1 MLRKEE
7 KCEEMKNASVR
18 KKSTKVEAK
27 KRGKVNVDDRVKVA
41 LLYVVHRFIY
51 GHQDIIGVE
60 ETTWGLVEDFDEFNN
75 YHWGDVAYNQTFEK
89 THKAYE
95 FQMTGVD
102 KPKRQRGIHP
112 QGMAGV
118 LVWAVRVF
126 PKLFEKCGKEI
137 NINGWLPYIL
147 TVFCTNA
154 LTHVNVG
161 SVLEPEDSVVQIR
174 EDIIWPEPR
183 FDRMLIPGVIEGPL
197 CDKVVMEEVSPIVQQ
212 PHVSQGSVH
221 MKDAVKEGNV
231 TEEQASDAAF
241 NTWSDGD
248 MEVDGLEEQA
258 RDAAVNPRSDGDI
271 RKDRMDQLF
280 SLVFRAPYMGNC
292 NGEGMS
298 DGASWN
304 PINTVKEVGKE
315 SGGDLYGKPI
325 LDVGKEAVG
334 NDEAETRRYNILGD
348 DDAYAHDDVELLST
362 TLLYNNPNKKREEAD
377 NNSKSPEGEKRNH
390 DEAVASGC
398 ADENALP
405 KVGRVRKLSKALQP
419 PFTTGKNSKKA
430 RVVPGKKVT
439 FAEDGGDQK
448 KKGRKKDKCTRSAE
462 KAGTR
467 IEIGDSPLIEGDE
480 NYTLKQK
487 LLAEIKTPEI
497 LKVKID
503 YFKNFRLDSGV
514 TEKDVQ
520 DVNDYINKGV
530 DYKEDDPFATCN
542 QFKTLLD
549 KKGWLG
555 DEHINSM
562 LLLMRPVTLCADGK
576 CTTIDA
582 RFQPCL
588 TLDDEFKSA
597 NRYPSGHRPEGGKPW
612 ADTISV
618 LWKLK

>member
-1 MLRKEE
+1 MLRKYLYNFLFIDTDAEE
-7 KCEEMKNASVR
+7 RRNAEERKNASVR
-18 KKSTKVEAK
+18 KKSTKVEAR

-51 GHQDIIGVE
+51 GHQDITGVE

-112 QGMAGV
+112 QGMPKF
-118 LVWAVRVF
+118 F

-147 TVFCTNA
+147 IMFCTNA

-161 SVLEPEDSVVQIR
+161 SALEPEDSVVQIR

-271 RKDRMDQLF
+271 RKDRMDHLF
-280 SLVFRAPYMGNC
+280 GLVFRAPYMGNC

-334 NDEAETRRYNILGD
+334 NDEAETRRYKILGD

-362 TLLYNNPNKKREEAD
+362 PLLYNTPNKKGEEPRRG
-377 NNSKSPEGEKRNH
+377 KKRNH
-390 DEAVASGC
+390 DEAVASGHV
-398 ADENALP
+398 LM
-405 KVGRVRKLSKALQP
+405 RMLSQRLAR
-419 PFTTGKNSKKA
+419 KA

-467 IEIGDSPLIEGDE
+467 IEIGDSPLTEGDE

-542 QFKTLLD
+542 QYKTLLD

-555 DEHINSM
+555 DEHINNM

-582 RFQPCL
+582 RFQPCRRHS
-588 TLDDEFKSA
+588 DDEFKSA
-597 NRYPSGHRPEGGKPW
+597 NRYPSGHRPRRR
-612 ADTISV
+612 DTKFKDNISV